1 MTISALL
8 AFIGLCVILAVTPG
22 PDTFLVLRYS
32 MRSVRSG
39 LAASVGSSAGGF
51 VWAALVGVGIATL
64 LEQSAE
70 AFRIV
75 KIAGGV
81 YLLYLA
87 FRAFW
92 DSRVQRAEPIQ
103 AALHVTEQAPDAGP
117 ASATRLRSGFF
128 AGLLSCSLNPKV
140 GLFFLAV
147 VPQFLPATGSIWG
160 AVMLLATIDFTVSLL
175 YLGTLS
181 FIAAKAVAWLNRPRV
196 TLALERTS
204 ASILALLGLGT
215 IGSALIPEQ

>member
-1 MTISALL
+1 MTLSALL
-8 AFIGLCVILAVTPG
+8 AFVGLCVILAVTPG

-32 MRSVRSG
+32 MTSVRSG
-39 LAASVGSSAGGF
+39 LSASLGSSAGGF
-51 VWAALVGVGIATL
+51 VWAALVGVGIAAL

-92 DSRVQRAEPIQ
+92 DSRAQRAEPI
-103 AALHVTEQAPDAGP
+103 AARSAGPAPDAHLASP
-117 ASATRLRSGFF
+117 ARARSGFL

-160 AVMLLATIDFTVSLL
+160 AVMLLAAIDFTVSFL

-181 FIAAKAVAWLNRPRV
+181 FVAAKAVAWLNRPRV

-215 IGSALIPEQ
+215 IGSALIPES

>member
-1 MTISALL
+1 MTLSALL

-32 MRSVRSG
+32 MVSVRNG

-51 VWAALVGVGIATL
+51 VWAALVGVGIAAL

-92 DSRVQRAEPIQ
+92 DTRAQRTEPIS
-103 AALHVTEQAPDAGP
+103 AVDAPATLSPLAVGP
-117 ASATRLRSGFF
+117 ASRTRSGFF

-160 AVMLLATIDFTVSLL
+160 AVMLLAAIDFTVSFL

-181 FIAAKAVAWLNRPRV
+181 FVAAKAVAWLNRPRV

-215 IGSALIPEQ
+215 IGSALIPDA

>member
-92 DSRVQRAEPIQ
+92 DSRAQRTEPIQ
-103 AALHVTEQAPDAGP
+103 GLPAADAGP
-117 ASATRLRSGFF
+117 APATRTRSGFF

-160 AVMLLATIDFTVSLL
+160 AVMLLAAIDFAVSLL

-215 IGSALIPEQ
+215 IGSAIP